1 MLGVGPAEIFV
12 LAVVA
17 LVIFGPGK
25 LPEVAGQV
33 GRAVRD
39 FRRMTADLT
48 GEFERTIAEVDEV
61 KESVRKEVTG
71 MRAEVEGVSK
81 SVKKD
86 LEGIAETSGGK
97 KAAGATATKPTAVKK
112 GAVGKGSGGR
122 TVAKPATNGAKTKAA
137 MPSEPVPI
145 ATKADPLADVSML
158 DDEPTVTSTSGP
170 LPVGVSG
177 SAVTQGAATVAVAD
191 AVVPTPA
198 DGGTA
203 LDQAAVAASAA
214 PAAKGSAQAAK
225 GDPPTNGAATGGD
238 RPALAPV
245 APSDPDDALI
255 RARRRRAEAGYRRRA

>member
-1 MLGVGPAEIFV
+1 MLGVGAPEIFI

-48 GEFERTIAEVDEV
+48 GEFERTIAEVDDV
-61 KESVRKEVTG
+61 KESVRREVTG

-86 LEGIAETSGGK
+86 LEGIAETTGTAKRTAPKKGVAGKGG
-97 KAAGATATKPTAVKK
+97 GGRVVTKPKANGLAK
-112 GAVGKGSGGR
+112 GALP
-122 TVAKPATNGAKTKAA
+122 TEP
-137 MPSEPVPI
+137 MPL

-158 DDEPTVTSTSGP
+158 DDEPIVTSTSGP
-170 LPVGVSG
+170 IPV
-177 SAVTQGAATVAVAD
+177 D
-191 AVVPTPA
+191 PPA
-198 DGGTA
+198 RPAKSNG
-203 LDQAAVAASAA
+203 AVAAAPVPPSAKDGDERGGPA
-214 PAAKGSAQAAK
+214 VAIGIESDASPIEDASADGAAGEGIDKTSPAAVIESGSTDAASALAAV
-225 GDPPTNGAATGGD
+225 GAAE
-238 RPALAPV
+238 
-245 APSDPDDALI
+245 PDDALI

>member
-48 GEFERTIAEVDEV
+48 GEFERTIAEVDDI
-61 KESVRKEVTG
+61 KESVRKEVGG

-86 LEGIAETSGGK
+86 LESISETSGGAKPAQPK
-97 KAAGATATKPTAVKK
+97 KATAGKGAGGRTAAKPTA
-112 GAVGKGSGGR
+112 
-122 TVAKPATNGAKTKAA
+122 NGAAPA
-137 MPSEPVPI
+137 SVPSEPMPI
-145 ATKADPLADVSML
+145 ATKADPLADVSLL
-158 DDEPTVTSTSGP
+158 DDEPVVASSSGP
-170 LPVGVSG
+170 IPAEATGTKAGARTDAAGVEASG
-177 SAVTQGAATVAVAD
+177 EAA
-191 AVVPTPA
+191 P
-198 DGGTA
+198 
-203 LDQAAVAASAA
+203 AVAAANVDEPAAAGEAGSANGVEGAGEAADA
-214 PAAKGSAQAAK
+214 PAGS
-225 GDPPTNGAATGGD
+225 NGAAQERPELAAVVGGE
-238 RPALAPV
+238 
-245 APSDPDDALI
+245 PDDALI